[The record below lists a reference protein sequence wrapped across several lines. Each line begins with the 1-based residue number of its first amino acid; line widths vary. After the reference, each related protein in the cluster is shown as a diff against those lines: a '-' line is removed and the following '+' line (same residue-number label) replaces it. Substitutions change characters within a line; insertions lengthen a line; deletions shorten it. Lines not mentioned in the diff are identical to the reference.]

1 NCYSFITKDSSP
13 PIPAVTSAARKSAT
27 PTTQRN
33 CAPTQEG
40 PRDQTLLSSFLAISS
55 HAEPYARQLEEK
67 RLNPPAPHPENP
79 RLERNLR
86 PAKSRSSP
94 PGRVGFPG
102 LRLRIHRQHP
112 GTART
117 PRRPA
122 GCFAPDPTPG
132 PAGTGSAPGRP
143 HA

>member
-1 NCYSFITKDSSP
+1 MSACTGRPTANPLIYSPRKSPGSNPCRSCPTTARSFDPSAPIAVVTSSSTPTATRCLTSMPRKNSPSNCTPTNCYSFITKDSSP

-67 RLNPPAPHPENP
+67 RLNP
-79 RLERNLR
+79 
-86 PAKSRSSP
+86 
-94 PGRVGFPG
+94 
-102 LRLRIHRQHP
+102 
-112 GTART
+112 
-117 PRRPA
+117 
-122 GCFAPDPTPG
+122 
-132 PAGTGSAPGRP
+132 
-143 HA
+143 

>member
-86 PAKSRSSP
+86 PAK
-94 PGRVGFPG
+94 RVSISYAVFCLKKKNGAY
-102 LRLRIHRQHP
+102 ISA
-112 GTART
+112 TAT
-117 PRRPA
+117 YEE
-122 GCFAPDPTPG
+122 
-132 PAGTGSAPGRP
+132 
-143 HA
+143 